1 MKMWKFAEPTLRSRN
16 GVIGFVRALVAEFL
30 GTLIF
35 VLFTTGTITSGCHSS
50 DVANQ
55 SGNGGDASLTNAA
68 PGSCFIG
75 STTALLNIA
84 LAFGFTLFVVIY
96 FTASVSGGHINP
108 AVSIAFF
115 LAQKISFLRALCY
128 VIFQC
133 AGAACGSVIVKGL
146 DPTGYKAALGGSN
159 ALNATAGITWSSAFG
174 FEMAFTTVFVLVVF
188 AATDSRRLSLAAPLP
203 ILAPLAIGMMLF
215 VCHLVLIPID
225 GCSVNPARSFGPA
238 MVSRSFNNYWIFW
251 AGPVIGG
258 VLAPI
263 IYEIAFRAWE
273 EKGPTHGAG
282 KSEHDVEQLKAGKG
296 DDVEA
301 GMPMAR

>member
-1 MKMWKFAEPTLRSRN
+1 M
-16 GVIGFVRALVAEFL
+16 RALGAEFL

-35 VLFTTGTITSGCHSS
+35 ILFTTGTITSGCHSS
-50 DVANQ
+50 DVAQQ
-55 SGNGGDASLTNAA
+55 SGNGASLTNAA
-68 PGSCFIG
+68 AGSCFIG

-108 AVSIAFF
+108 AVSIGFF

-133 AGAACGSVIVKGL
+133 AGAAVGSVIVKGL
-146 DPTGYKAALGGSN
+146 DPTGYKAAKGGAN

-174 FEMAFTTVFVLVVF
+174 FEMAFTTGFVLTVF

-238 MVSRSFNNYWIFW
+238 VVSRSFHDYWIFW

-263 IYEIAFRAWE
+263 IYELGFRAWE
-273 EKGPTHGAG
+273 EQGPSRSTDKDG
-282 KSEHDVEQLKAGKG
+282 EDMEQLKTNNHARKA

-301 GMPMAR
+301 GMPMAKP